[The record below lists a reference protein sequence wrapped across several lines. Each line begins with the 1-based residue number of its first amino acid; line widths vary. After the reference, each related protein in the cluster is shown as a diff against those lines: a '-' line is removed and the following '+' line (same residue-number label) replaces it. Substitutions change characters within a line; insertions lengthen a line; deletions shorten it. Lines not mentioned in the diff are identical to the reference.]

1 MSVLEMPYTL
11 WSMLEDCYTTRV
23 CLQKSPPYGLLF
35 LGWAQTLPENILVRV
50 LWGGVVPLGGEP
62 TVNTTGAGL
71 LAPPARAPG
80 CRVPPKPAEGAEEQG
95 RLRDGLRPDCPQ
107 VPPHTSHIPIS
118 IGFSCRLSVLPESEA
133 CVPNAALSSR
143 SVRRLVLKDLR
154 CWGWEG
160 SNVEDGQWAS
170 QLEPISAH
178 NQARLVTQDGASVL

>member
-1 MSVLEMPYTL
+1 M
-11 WSMLEDCYTTRV
+11 RV
-23 CLQKSPPYGLLF
+23 P
-35 LGWAQTLPENILVRV
+35 
-50 LWGGVVPLGGEP
+50 WGGVVPLGGEP

-95 RLRDGLRPDCPQ
+95 RLRDGLGLDPPQ
-107 VPPHTSHIPIS
+107 ALWQSSHLPIS

-154 CWGWEG
+154 WQQWGG
-160 SNVEDGQWAS
+160 SNVGGRPLGSAPGALFLHTTILQAS
-170 QLEPISAH
+170 PLTHFIFQTRKTDWTASAH
-178 NQARLVTQDGASVL
+178 HKFPTSATLGSSSTR